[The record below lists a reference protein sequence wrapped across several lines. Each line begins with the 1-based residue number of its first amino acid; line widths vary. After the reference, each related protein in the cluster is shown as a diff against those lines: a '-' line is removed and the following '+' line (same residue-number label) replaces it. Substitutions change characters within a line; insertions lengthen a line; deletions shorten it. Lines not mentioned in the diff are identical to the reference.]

1 MFGGGN
7 ATNEPLMGG
16 QQDQDDSA
24 SHGSSQRSLGG
35 RSASSLLERIQQQR
49 QRELAAAATTAG
61 AASVSSSSNMSIP
74 PHQIQVPQY
83 GPSVMPGFGNSD
95 VLGQQQQPYFAPSN
109 GWNLVSPQSFQSN
122 GNVPI
127 SNNLVSAE
135 KSQMFHDTQTEMHHA
150 LLSPSSVHESR
161 HDDQNYSISEYFL
174 TFVKDIYGLFLRL
187 HVVLRAVLVVGLLY
201 LAVKLLFYV

>member
-24 SHGSSQRSLGG
+24 SQGSSQRSLGG
-35 RSASSLLERIQQQR
+35 RSSSSLLERIQQQR
-49 QRELAAAATTAG
+49 QRELAAAATNAG
-61 AASVSSSSNMSIP
+61 AASISSSSNMSVP
-74 PHQIQVPQY
+74 PQQIQVPQY
-83 GPSVMPGFGNSD
+83 GQTVMPGFGNSD
-95 VLGQQQQPYFAPSN
+95 VVGQQQSYFAPSN
-109 GWNLVSPQSFQSN
+109 GWNLVSPQNFQAN
-122 GNVPI
+122 GTMPI
-127 SNNLVSAE
+127 SNDMASAE

-150 LLSPSSVHESR
+150 LLPPSSAHGFP
-161 HDDQNYSISEYFL
+161 HGDQNYSLSEYFL

-187 HVVLRAVLVVGLLY
+187 HVVLRVVVVIGLLY